1 MSGLFASRN
10 SSGDAWFR
18 LGRLEVGTV
27 VLVMI
32 LVVAS
37 WLAWVAAPGLPGALA
52 FSPQAVAAG
61 ELWRVFTWPLAN
73 GLSLWSVL
81 TLFFFWYFGG
91 ELEASIGKVRMA
103 WLLAGVWASLTVAAT
118 LAALALG
125 GGLWLAGISLVEFVV
140 LLVWIAEYPDRRFIF
155 GIPAW
160 VLGVVLVAVQA
171 LVMIASRD
179 AGALLSLVLSLVL
192 VAIAARRVGLLTGY
206 PWIPGGPSSAR
217 KPAARAPRSGRART
231 PRRDRSDAERLDAL
245 LDQINERGID
255 SLSPGQRRE
264 LIRLRDRLRRS

>member
-61 ELWRVFTWPLAN
+61 ELWRVLTWPLAN

-91 ELEASIGKVRMA
+91 ELEAAIGKVRMA

-217 KPAARAPRSGRART
+217 KPAARAPRAGRTRT